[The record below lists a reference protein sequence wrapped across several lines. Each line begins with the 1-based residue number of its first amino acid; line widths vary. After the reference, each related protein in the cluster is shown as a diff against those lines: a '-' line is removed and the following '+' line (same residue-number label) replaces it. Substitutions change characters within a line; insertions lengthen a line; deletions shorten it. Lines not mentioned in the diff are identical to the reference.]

1 MDNPEK
7 LPIYGTED
15 EEKHNIICVV
25 HQHTQTNINN
35 VDTSPP
41 TKHCSRI
48 HVFVRSEI
56 DTSRVSLK
64 GNYTEYTITKC
75 ILT

>member
-48 HVFVRSEI
+48 HFLFNKS
-56 DTSRVSLK
+56 D
-64 GNYTEYTITKC
+64 G
-75 ILT
+75 ILLRY